1 MSGHLALPCE
11 AEGPV
16 PDAWGVSVALLFGRL
31 TRSSS
36 ALLIL
41 LPIRTGDWSLLP
53 IRHGRDRP
61 MDYLVLPPVP
71 APRQRLG
78 WKRRNYPR

>member
-11 AEGPV
+11 AEGRV
-16 PDAWGVSVALLFGRL
+16 PDGWGVSAARLCSRL

-41 LPIRTGDWSLLP
+41 LPIRTGGLAPAANAS
-53 IRHGRDRP
+53 RP
-61 MDYLVLPPVP
+61 RSADGSFC
-71 APRQRLG
+71 PR
-78 WKRRNYPR
+78 YPRPANP